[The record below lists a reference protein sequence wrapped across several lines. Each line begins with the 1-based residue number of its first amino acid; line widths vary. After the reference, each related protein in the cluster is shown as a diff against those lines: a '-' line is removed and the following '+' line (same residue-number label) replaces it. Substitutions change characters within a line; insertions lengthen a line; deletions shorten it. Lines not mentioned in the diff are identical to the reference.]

1 MVSKSEPEVVVVF
14 IGWASKWQPTTIV
27 KAYPRT
33 KALFSVYTALKCI
46 FWYLKVSFE
55 HTFQSSLDNN
65 AIIFKRLRANNSDL
79 NWVLKIASLIL
90 KIRRS
95 SHLIQRIMPDIRHY
109 FEKALSKPTKL
120 TWGNCKLIWPGSWSF
135 N

>member
-14 IGWASKWQPTTIV
+14 IGWASKWQQLLL

-55 HTFQSSLDNN
+55 HPFQFSLDNN

-120 TWGNCKLIWPGSWSF
+120 TWGNCKLIWSGSWSF